1 MSKTNI
7 KIILIL
13 LSLLMLGGVYMYVY
27 QPNEDDTET
36 LESETQTLE
45 TRLAELKEK
54 EKDRDMYLQE
64 TEAYYDKFDAI
75 ADEFPAALNQ
85 EVSIMFM
92 KGIEDT
98 MNQEFQIST
107 AGLGRAN
114 QFYTLGG
121 TAEAPDGY
129 ACYQAS
135 FPLSYAGTYD
145 KVKDV
150 IDYVMNFQYRMN
162 IDSISIAYDA
172 ETEILTGSISL
183 NAYCITGGDREPET
197 VDVDVNNG
205 VDNLF
210 IGGADSPSTQT
221 YSYDTDNG
229 AAIVDDNDIKL
240 VLNDANND
248 AAAGI
253 VVSAGGSGTNVTS
266 SENSVQTVALHIY
279 EEDGK
284 NYATYAIGD
293 EEYTTEITSS
303 NVKIYV
309 ASSERVNADDKNG
322 VKLNIS
328 NDTNLVVFVK
338 VTDDDTSSPRF
349 ALGSKTGTVKVY

>member
-13 LSLLMLGGVYMYVY
+13 LSVVMLLGVYMYVY
-27 QPNEDDTET
+27 KPNEEDTDS
-36 LESETQTLE
+36 LNSEIQTLE
-45 TRLAELKEK
+45 ARLAELKEK

-64 TEAYYDKFDAI
+64 TEAYYDKFDDIVAY
-75 ADEFPAALNQ
+75 FPAGLNQ

-92 KGIEDT
+92 KGCEDAR
-98 MNQEFQIST
+98 NQQFQIET

-114 QFYTLGG
+114 QFYTLGA
-121 TAEAPDGY
+121 TAQAPEGY
-129 ACYQAS
+129 VCYQAA
-135 FPLSYAGTYD
+135 FPIRYTGTYD
-145 KVKDV
+145 SVKDF
-150 IDYVMNFQYRMN
+150 IDYIMNFEYRMN
-162 IDSISIAYDA
+162 IDTISIAYD
-172 ETEILTGSISL
+172 TENDIATGTINL
-183 NAYCITGGDREPET
+183 NAYAVAGGGREAES
-197 VDVDVNNG
+197 VDVDVDNG
-205 VDNLF
+205 VDNIF

-221 YSYDTDNG
+221 YSYDADNG
-229 AAIVDDNDIKL
+229 ATIVNDNDIKI

-253 VVSAGGSGTNVTS
+253 VVSSGGSATNVTS

-293 EEYTTEITSS
+293 SEYTTEITSN

-309 ASSERVNADDKNG
+309 ASSERVNSDDKNG
-322 VKLNIS
+322 VKLNVT

-338 VTDDDTSSPRF
+338 VADDDTSSPRF

>member
-13 LSLLMLGGVYMYVY
+13 LTVVMLLGVYMYVY
-27 QPNEDDTET
+27 KPNEEET
-36 LESETQTLE
+36 DSLNSEIQTLE
-45 TRLAELKEK
+45 ARLAELKEK

-64 TEAYYDKFDAI
+64 TEAYYAKFDDII
-75 ADEFPAALNQ
+75 ADFPAGLNQ

-92 KGIEDT
+92 KGCEDAR
-98 MNQEFQIST
+98 NQQFQIGS
-107 AGLGRAN
+107 AGLGQPS
-114 QFYTLGG
+114 QFYTLGA
-121 TAEAPDGY
+121 TAKAPEGY
-129 ACYQAS
+129 ECYRAS
-135 FPLSYAGTYD
+135 FPISYTGTYD
-145 KVKDV
+145 SVKDF
-150 IDYVMNFQYRMN
+150 IDYIMNFEYRMN
-162 IDSISIAYDA
+162 IDSISITYD
-172 ETEILTGSISL
+172 TENDIATGSINL
-183 NAYCITGGDREPET
+183 NAYAVAGGGREAES

-205 VDNLF
+205 VDNIF

-221 YSYDTDNG
+221 YSYDADNG
-229 AAIVDDNDIKL
+229 AAIVNDNDIKII
-240 VLNDANND
+240 LNDANND

-253 VVSAGGSGTNVTS
+253 VVSSGSSATNVTS
-266 SENSVQTVALHIY
+266 SENSVEKIALHIY

-293 EEYTTEITSS
+293 SEYTTEITSN

-309 ASSERVNADDKNG
+309 ASSERVNSDDKNG
-322 VKLNIS
+322 VKLNVT

-338 VTDDDTSSPRF
+338 VADDDTSSPRF

>member
-27 QPNEDDTET
+27 QPNEQDTDTLKSETET
-36 LESETQTLE
+36 LEA
-45 TRLAELKEK
+45 RLAQLKEK
-54 EKDRDMYLQE
+54 EKDRDFYLQE
-64 TEAYYDKFDAI
+64 TTAYYDKFDDI
-75 ADEFPAALNQ
+75 AAEFPAALNQ

-92 KGIEDT
+92 KGIEDA
-98 MNQEFQIST
+98 MNQEFLIGT
-107 AGLGRAN
+107 AGLGRAS

-121 TAEAPDGY
+121 TAEAPEGY
-129 ACYQAS
+129 ECYQAS

-162 IDSISIAYDA
+162 IDSISIAYDT
-172 ETEILTGSISL
+172 ETEVLTGTINL
-183 NAYCITGGDREPET
+183 NAYCITGGGREPES

-229 AAIVDDNDIKL
+229 ASIVDDNDIKL

-253 VVSAGGSGTNVTS
+253 VVSAGNSASNVTS

-309 ASSERVNADDKNG
+309 ASSERVNSDDKNG
-322 VKLNIS
+322 VKLNVT

>member
-27 QPNEDDTET
+27 QPNEQDTDTLKSETET
-36 LESETQTLE
+36 LEA
-45 TRLAELKEK
+45 RLAQLKEK
-54 EKDRDMYLQE
+54 EKDRDFYLQE
-64 TEAYYDKFDAI
+64 TTAYYDKFDDI
-75 ADEFPAALNQ
+75 AAEFPAALNQ

-92 KGIEDT
+92 KGIEDA
-98 MNQEFQIST
+98 MNQEFQIGT
-107 AGLGRAN
+107 VGLGRAS

-121 TAEAPDGY
+121 TAEAPEGY
-129 ACYQAS
+129 ECYQAS

-162 IDSISIAYDA
+162 IDSISIAYDT
-172 ETEILTGSISL
+172 ETEVLTGAINL
-183 NAYCITGGDREPET
+183 NAYCITGGGREPES

-229 AAIVDDNDIKL
+229 ASIVDDNDIKL

-253 VVSAGGSGTNVTS
+253 VVSAGNSASNVTS

-309 ASSERVNADDKNG
+309 ASSERVNSDDKNG
-322 VKLNIS
+322 VKLNVT

-338 VTDDDTSSPRF
+338 VTGDDTSSPRF